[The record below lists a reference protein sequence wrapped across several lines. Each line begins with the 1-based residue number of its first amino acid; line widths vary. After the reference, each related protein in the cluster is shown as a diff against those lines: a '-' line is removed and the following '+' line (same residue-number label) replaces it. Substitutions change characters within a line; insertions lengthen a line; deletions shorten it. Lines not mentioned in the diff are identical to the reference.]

1 MKITKV
7 KGEKKRRTFQT
18 EGTRWVQILIED
30 LIGELKVVWHDWG
43 LRGRKGRQEER
54 VGNQITSS

>member
-30 LIGELKVVWHDWG
+30 LSGELKVVYG
-43 LRGRKGRQEER
+43 MTGGSEAGRGDGKRG
-54 VGNQITSS
+54 